1 MKVDRTRYT
10 TTIRSD
16 LLKELKKLAIDL
28 DKRHNELLEEAIE
41 DLLKKYGRFPQKEIS
56 NQKATT

>member
-1 MKVDRTRYT
+1 MERTKYT
-10 TTIRSD
+10 TNIRSD

-41 DLLKKYGRFPQKEIS
+41 DLLRKYGRFNDKDDKKGE
-56 NQKATT
+56 

>member
-1 MKVDRTRYT
+1 MERTKYT
-10 TTIRSD
+10 TNIRSD

-41 DLLKKYGRFPQKEIS
+41 DLLRKYGRLPKKEEVES
-56 NQKATT
+56 LSHTS

>member
-1 MKVDRTRYT
+1 MERIRYT

-16 LLKELKKLAIDL
+16 LPKELKKLAIDM

-41 DLLKKYGRFPQKEIS
+41 DLLRKYGRLKDKDDKPKNS
-56 NQKATT
+56 

>member
-1 MKVDRTRYT
+1 MERTRYT

-16 LLKELKKLAIDL
+16 LLKELKKLAIDM

-41 DLLKKYGRFPQKEIS
+41 DLLRKYGRLKNEEKEKE
-56 NQKATT
+56 NHG